1 MKRFFAIL
9 ILGYLYYQPVCGQ
22 SKDMVV
28 QEKGVTTD
36 FNKGNGGISTSV
48 HLFDLD
54 FGDRTIPVTLN
65 YSSSGLRYDDI
76 YGKVGAGWSFSLEH
90 ALNRTIRG
98 KLDEY
103 SVLPNID
110 SVETLMG
117 GTMDKLQKDDLLLNF
132 AVKRSSSELGLGNVN
147 EYLKLGTTTLKNW
160 DSESDIFSFSNFS
173 GAGKFIQL
181 NRGRET
187 LDTRN
192 IQFFDAPNLKWK
204 IENDF
209 HPLAPF
215 YIYDDTGVKYE
226 YADLGFTN
234 YAGNSMVTSQQLNT
248 AIHPSGDSIRM
259 EYEYI
264 EGNELSTDKFLS
276 ILEGWGGNSSLPRIQ
291 TRVDEIN
298 PESILQGSKR
308 LSIVETKTLKIR
320 ISYTTIN
327 NRPVISSILVTT
339 RQSNPRTV
347 RNITFD
353 YTGMGGR
360 FALLKRINI
369 TSGSGS
375 PTNTTKAYDF
385 YYFNENVPK
394 VFDRDLF
401 GYAFIDEN
409 GDNSNIS
416 RFPNEINQLQ
426 VYAGEFNDYLSPWV
440 YGNLSAIKT
449 NLPVSQKNT
458 INESKTGL
466 LWIIGE
472 SPSGLRTYF
481 NYDLNQLQASVSLQ
495 YYYAGF
501 RLKETYQGVSGR
513 PAKINHRRFYYGNV
527 ANQETM
533 NVNGNSGLVGSG
545 RIINDYFG
553 NKLARDNY
561 IKQKGIVLKI
571 PTSSGTTWEMLNK
584 YEISTN
590 YTSASSFLDLFSNN
604 IFFDKIQEVQFNG
617 STPVR
622 MKEYRY
628 TDDFASQ
635 NIGELNIRNNQM
647 KVAERG
653 LINRRYRPDYIPLIY
668 VGRKPL
674 LAQENDYELYNNT
687 WRIRKKVNYQYST
700 KSEAGIYQGQ
710 KTRIRQLMIRD
721 FVKMNEPF
729 AGNDGDKVNL
739 YSKIGIDS
747 FFDYNFYTLDF
758 TGKIL
763 IGRDVVDYKYNN

>member
-1 MKRFFAIL
+1 
-9 ILGYLYYQPVCGQ
+9 
-22 SKDMVV
+22 MVV
-28 QEKGVTTD
+28 QEKGVATD

-54 FGDRTIPVTLN
+54 FGDRTIPVMLN

-327 NRPVISSILVTT
+327 NRPAISSILVTT
-339 RQSNPRTV
+339 RQRNPRTV

-353 YTGMGGR
+353 YVSLGGR
-360 FALLKRINI
+360 FTLLKRINI

-375 PTNTTKAYDF
+375 PTETTKAYDF

-409 GDNSNIS
+409 GNNSNIS

-426 VYAGEFNDYLSPWV
+426 VYAGEFSDYLPPWV
-440 YGNLSAIKT
+440 YGNLSAIKS

-466 LWIIGE
+466 LCVIGE

-481 NYDLNQLQASVSLQ
+481 DYDLNQLQGSVSLQ

-513 PAKINHRRFYYGNV
+513 PTKINHRRFYYGNV

-561 IKQKGIVLKI
+561 IKQKGVVLKI

-710 KTRIRQLMIRD
+710 KTQIRQLMIRD